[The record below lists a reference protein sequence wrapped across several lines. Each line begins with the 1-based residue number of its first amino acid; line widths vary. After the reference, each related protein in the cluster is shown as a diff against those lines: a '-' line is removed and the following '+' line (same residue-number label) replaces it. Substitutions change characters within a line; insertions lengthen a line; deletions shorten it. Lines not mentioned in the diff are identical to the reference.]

1 MQRPYIALAGL
12 LGFSL
17 YTLVTM
23 LTAEQSLLAF
33 GRELMSKPDTAQ
45 VVIDLYLM
53 AVLACVWMY
62 RDARGRGRSLVS
74 VLPYFLLTAVFVSV
88 GPLLYIVVNG
98 FLRRPPN
105 GVCGEGAGALATV
118 DHTPLVDGSKI
129 VRMPASGRN
138 EQIL

>member
-1 MQRPYIALAGL
+1 VPPDRQDCETPGVIVKVGLDHFKEETMPRPYLALAAL

-17 YTLVTM
+17 YTLATM

-33 GRELMSKPDTAQ
+33 GLELMSRPDTAQ

-62 RDARGRGRSLVS
+62 RDARGRGRSLAS
-74 VLPYFLLTAVFVSV
+74 VLPYFVLTAVFVSV

-98 FLRRPPN
+98 FSRR
-105 GVCGEGAGALATV
+105 V
-118 DHTPLVDGSKI
+118 KK
-129 VRMPASGRN
+129 
-138 EQIL
+138 

>member
-1 MQRPYIALAGL
+1 MQKPYIALAAL
-12 LGFSL
+12 LGFTV
-17 YTLVTM
+17 YTVVTM

-33 GRELMSKPDTAQ
+33 GWELMSRPDTAQ

-62 RDARGRGRSLVS
+62 RDARGRGRSMAS

-98 FLRRPPN
+98 FSRRTLN
-105 GVCGEGAGALATV
+105 
-118 DHTPLVDGSKI
+118 
-129 VRMPASGRN
+129 
-138 EQIL
+138 

>member
-1 MQRPYIALAGL
+1 MHRPFIALVGL
-12 LGFSL
+12 VGFSL
-17 YTLVTM
+17 YTLATM

-33 GRELMSKPDTAQ
+33 GRQLMSRPDTAQ

-62 RDARGRGRSLVS
+62 RDALGRGRSVVS

-98 FLRRPPN
+98 LRD
-105 GVCGEGAGALATV
+105 E
-118 DHTPLVDGSKI
+118 
-129 VRMPASGRN
+129 
-138 EQIL
+138 